1 MSHIAYYNEE
11 NNLKQNKGEQSIWW
25 GFPCRV
31 NVNSCG
37 EKSGETEEKPH
48 KMSQ

>member
-1 MSHIAYYNEE
+1 MKKKKS
-11 NNLKQNKGEQSIWW
+11 KGEQSILW
-25 GFPCRV
+25 GFPRRV
-31 NVNSCG
+31 NVNSGG